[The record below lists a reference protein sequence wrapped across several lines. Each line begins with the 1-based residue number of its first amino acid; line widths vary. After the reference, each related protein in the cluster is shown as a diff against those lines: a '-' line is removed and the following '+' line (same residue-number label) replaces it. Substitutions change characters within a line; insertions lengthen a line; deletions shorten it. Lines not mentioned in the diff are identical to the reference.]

1 MLLAIDHVQLA
12 MPAGGEAAA
21 RGFYGDVLGLP
32 ETPKPPH
39 LAKRGGC
46 WFESEALKI
55 HLGVEADFRPARK
68 AHPGLLVS
76 ELDALKARLAQA
88 GYALKDDEPLEGY
101 DRVYVDDPFGNRI
114 ELLERL
120 SGGREVERRN
130 GVIQQGVFDLDQE
143 VRDWTQDGAFLGADG
158 KPVRAYDDVVLLR
171 DIAPEND
178 PASPYVVPA
187 GTTATVLFF
196 SERAEGVAQLEL
208 NWDTTAVVLG
218 YEDQRYLRLLEQ
230 VSGEGET

>member
-46 WFESEALKI
+46 WFERGALKI
-55 HLGVEADFRPARK
+55 HLGVEADFRPACK

-76 ELDALKARLAQA
+76 ELGALKARLAEA
-88 GYALKDDEPLEGY
+88 GYALNDDEPLEGY

-114 ELLERL
+114 ELLEPL
-120 SGGREVERRN
+120 IG
-130 GVIQQGVFDLDQE
+130 QE
-143 VRDWTQDGAFLGADG
+143 GA
-158 KPVRAYDDVVLLR
+158 K
-171 DIAPEND
+171 
-178 PASPYVVPA
+178 
-187 GTTATVLFF
+187 
-196 SERAEGVAQLEL
+196 
-208 NWDTTAVVLG
+208 
-218 YEDQRYLRLLEQ
+218 
-230 VSGEGET
+230 